1 MIWGKCFIFASEM
14 KMLCQ
19 VIVSALLTVAIL
31 SIGSGVNMMRCAH
44 TGTVKMMTVMS
55 SAHMDG
61 MGCGM
66 NSSCMTMERV
76 ELSPTI
82 ITPVVNPDFHGVQPL
97 LSMLPCFIATW
108 FVPTG
113 HMAVAQFVPT
123 VWKSPP
129 RDYLSLIQVLLI

>member
-1 MIWGKCFIFASEM
+1 M
-14 KMLCQ
+14 KKLCH
-19 VIVSALLTVAIL
+19 VIVSALLVVAIL

-55 SAHMDG
+55 SAQMDG

-66 NSSCMTMERV
+66 NSSCMTLERV

-82 ITPVVNPDFHGVQPL
+82 ITPVVSYDFHGVQPL
-97 LSMLPCFIATW
+97 LATLPCLIVTW

-113 HMAVAQFVPT
+113 HKAVAQFVPT

-129 RDYLSLIQVLLI
+129 RDYLSFIRVLLI